1 MTDLN
6 ATNLL
11 RLIISK
17 PNNSKPQI
25 ITDPN
30 TPLRSDYTIKNTC
43 RLLLKDQLAQ
53 TYCISSH
60 KLRFII
66 I

>member
-1 MTDLN
+1 MQRPKLPTAN
-6 ATNLL
+6 TTNPQ
-11 RLIISK
+11 K
-17 PNNSKPQI
+17 PVV
-25 ITDPN
+25 PN
-30 TPLRSDYTIKNTC
+30 TPKQLSYTINNTC
-43 RLLLKDQLAQ
+43 RLLLKDQIAQ